1 MQAGVTARVNTRE
14 PEEDHPERREA
25 VGISEGRESRSAS
38 RISQLE
44 GEVRGM
50 LSQPGLR
57 RHGGVGGL
65 GGGGGCVRVAECAK
79 LSQALTYTHLH
90 KLMTSR
96 TQVLKGAAGPSYPAP
111 PPPPLLPTSS
121 LFHHSE
127 GTAPPTGLT
136 PEILTY

>member
-14 PEEDHPERREA
+14 PEEDRPERREA

-44 GEVRGM
+44 GEVCGM
-50 LSQPGLR
+50 LRQPGLR
-57 RHGGVGGL
+57 RHGGVGGA
-65 GGGGGCVRVAECAK
+65 CVRVAECAK
-79 LSQALTYTHLH
+79 LSQALTYTHPH